1 MEIFK
6 ENLIVLHG
14 QIEKMIYK
22 IRKKHEDP
30 IKGWR
35 VFFFVCF
42 YVLKVFLKN
51 FKFFYFFIYFKLIF
65 FWYF

>member
-35 VFFFVCF
+35 EFFCLFLYFKSVFN
-42 YVLKVFLKN
+42 K
-51 FKFFYFFIYFKLIF
+51 FKFFDFFTLN
-65 FWYF
+65 

>member
-35 VFFFVCF
+35 EFFVCF
-42 YVLKVFLKN
+42 YILKVFLTNLN
-51 FKFFYFFIYFKLIF
+51 FLIF
-65 FWYF
+65 FTLN

>member
-35 VFFFVCF
+35 EFFVCF
-42 YVLKVFLKN
+42 YILKVFLKN
-51 FKFFYFFIYFKLIF
+51 LNFLIF
-65 FWYF
+65 LF